1 MGKKDEDFYWKATF
15 DGSIPNIEQF
25 DELDNEILFKDVEDN
40 ISVLEKFELISSD
53 NKEVYTVDLV
63 NKKILGPGVSYSITG
78 TSPKLIFFKRQSVRG
93 EVGTG
98 NVLKPL
104 TIFHFGIKT
113 STQEKKLEVFKGL
126 GQNPKKVEYND
137 VKLGVKSDLTKSIS
151 VELKKIK

>member
-1 MGKKDEDFYWKATF
+1 MGKLNEDYYWKAYFST
-15 DGSIPNIEQF
+15 GTLEQY
-25 DELDNEILFKDVEDN
+25 DIKDKEVLFKEVEKKMSD
-40 ISVLEKFELISSD
+40 LKKFELISSD

-78 TSPKLIFFKRQSVRG
+78 TSPKLIFFKRNSVRA

-137 VKLGVKSDLTKSIS
+137 VKAKTKSDLTKSIS